1 MGQISKIILKG
12 TGEGELRM
20 GEQRKPWNNNIKE
33 WTGCCISKLVCVAED
48 RQRRCATIA
57 DASIKLKIKTRITGL
72 DDGTKFNHQFLTP

>member
-33 WTGCCISKLVCVAED
+33 WIGCNISTLVHIAGDRKWGHTLITED
-48 RQRRCATIA
+48 SIMTPQRLMAR
-57 DASIKLKIKTRITGL
+57 GM
-72 DDGTKFNHQFLTP
+72 G